1 MTTLAKRILLTLL
14 GIPIFLG
21 SIFFFPGANFL
32 VFILICLI
40 FSILGSYESAAML
53 EESSGTPVLLHPIL
67 VGLIP
72 VSAYLELHVIG
83 IPYLVEVS
91 YLFFGLLIGSIE
103 IFKGAG
109 HQFKNSISSMAH
121 SVLHLIYPSALTI
134 YVIRM
139 TSFDQAAVLIIF
151 FFFMIFSNDV
161 FAYVFG
167 MLLGSS
173 TRGAV
178 AVSPKKSTIG
188 FLGGFASALLF
199 GYLLYLIFPG
209 LQHTGEV
216 WQYLV
221 LSAITALTADAG
233 DLAESVFKRSADIKD
248 SGTII
253 PGRGG
258 ILDTIDSIVFS
269 APVFYFASILL
280 LKVHL

>member
-1 MTTLAKRILLTLL
+1 MTTLAQRILLTLL

-32 VFILICLI
+32 LFTVICLM

-53 EESSGTPVLLHPIL
+53 EKSSGTPMLLHPIL

-72 VSAYLELHVIG
+72 ISAYLELYVFDF
-83 IPYLVEVS
+83 PYLVETT
-91 YLFFGLLIGSIE
+91 YIFFGLLIGSIE
-103 IFKGAG
+103 IFKGTRYE
-109 HQFKNSISSMAH
+109 FKHSISALAH
-121 SVLHLIYPSALTI
+121 SFLHLIYPSALTI

-139 TSFDQAAVLIIF
+139 TSFEAAALMLIF

-173 TRGAV
+173 TRGVV

-188 FLGGFASALLF
+188 FLGGFASALGF
-199 GYLLYLIFPG
+199 GYLLYLIFPS
-209 LQHTGEV
+209 LQQVGEV
-216 WQYLV
+216 WQFL
-221 LSAITALTADAG
+221 LLAAITALTSDAG
-233 DLAESVFKRSADIKD
+233 DLAESVFKRSADVKD